1 MKKLTFTFAAA
12 LLAAIPSMA
21 EDTTVKT
28 LYEGEPKEVTW
39 ENTLTIPADQFA
51 DNINIGDYI
60 YITFSKTTDVIEIKA
75 NGTWLPGSRL
85 TQLGD
90 NSTDFKAYITTD
102 MLAALKEYG
111 MEICGASFTVTG
123 VSIRNDG
130 FNMPENAIWGGY
142 FWVDNWNTLEI
153 FKSAFANYKD
163 QRYMNIY
170 LSDDVKDYTGY
181 FMKVLTKWDPET
193 VWANNDQIKH
203 ENKLAVVDLKDIKV
217 AESLA
222 AEGVNAVMIQGNKE
236 AGDPFNIVAVTL
248 TNDDVTTGV
257 DNIIGNEGNVLIDVY
272 NLQGVKVRSLVPS
285 ETATEGLPAGMYIAG
300 DKKLMVK

>member
-1 MKKLTFTFAAA
+1 MKKLTFTLAAA

-28 LYEGEPKEVTW
+28 LYEAEPKEVTW

>member
-1 MKKLTFTFAAA
+1 MIKLTFTLAAA

-203 ENKLAVVDLKDIKV
+203 ENKFAVIDLKDIKV